1 MRVLFVCV
9 IAVGALAPAGSVLAG
24 ETLPAPVAGAHCKSG
39 GIGLGEAVTVGKTNL
54 TVIGVREIWS
64 RGPVV
69 TYTSADGWKTADP
82 KLPMAYLYK
91 VADGSYVF
99 AMTTGRDVH
108 TLPDD
113 SADTIFQRGG
123 PITSGRNREA
133 DIKACF
139 SGDLTASPKP
149 VSTPAP

>member
-1 MRVLFVCV
+1 MLFVCM

-39 GIGLGEAVTVGKTNL
+39 GIGLGETVTVDKTNL
-54 TVIGVREIWS
+54 TVIGVREIWA
-64 RGPVV
+64 RAPVM
-69 TYTSADGWKTADP
+69 TYTSADGWKMADA

-99 AMTTGRDVH
+99 AMTTGGDIH

-113 SADTIFQRGG
+113 SANTIFQRGG

-139 SGDLTASPKP
+139 SGNLTASPKP
-149 VSTPAP
+149 VSS